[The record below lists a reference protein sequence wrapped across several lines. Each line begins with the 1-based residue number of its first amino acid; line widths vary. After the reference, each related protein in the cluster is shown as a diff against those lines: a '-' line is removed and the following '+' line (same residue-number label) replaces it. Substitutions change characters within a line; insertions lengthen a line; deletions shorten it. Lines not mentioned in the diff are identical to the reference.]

1 MPCRTRPAR
10 WCRFNMSG
18 TATLPQILMTLAGIA
33 YGQPAKIPGYLTD
46 DPLTNGDWSITWIA
60 EDVPDPVNFLYIAQ
74 SKSTGAYAV
83 AIRGTYPN
91 PFSPAYWEGA
101 NQDNPI
107 GPMQP
112 WPGAPGANVS
122 GGTWA
127 GFQNLLTLS
136 NGTTSFAQAVAAL
149 PDGAKLYVTG
159 HSLGGTLTPVIALW
173 LAEMGRGFDITA
185 CPFAGMTPGN
195 AAFAALFGPGTALAG
210 RVTRYNNTLDT
221 VPYGWDRVL
230 ETKSF
235 YQPAPQGGLLVEGA
249 LAVMALRLVPY
260 GYTSIG
266 AEVALPGVVLPIP
279 IDCSI
284 VAYVFENL
292 HQHMPDT
299 YLALLGAPKLPFS
312 ILFGT
317 IIGPPGTETM
327 PTGGKMP
334 VYFAT

>member
-1 MPCRTRPAR
+1 
-10 WCRFNMSG
+10 MSG

-33 YGQPAKIPGYLTD
+33 YGQPAKIPGYLTE
-46 DPLTNGDWSITWIA
+46 DPLTDGDWAITWIA
-60 EDVPDPVNFLYIAQ
+60 EDSPDPVNFLYIAQ
-74 SKSTGAYAV
+74 SKSTGAYAI

-101 NQDNPI
+101 TQDNPI
-107 GPMQP
+107 GPMQA

-136 NGTTSFAQAVAAL
+136 NGASNFAQAVAAL
-149 PDGAKLYVTG
+149 PNGAKLYVTG

-173 LAEMGRGFDITA
+173 LAELNRGFDITA
-185 CPFAGMTPGN
+185 LPFAGMTPGN

-230 ETKSF
+230 ETRNF

-249 LAVMALRLVPY
+249 LAVMALKLVPY
-260 GYTSIG
+260 GYTAIG
-266 AEVALPGVVLPIP
+266 AEVPLPGEVLPIP

-284 VAYVFENL
+284 IAYVFENL
-292 HQHMPDT
+292 YQHLPDT
-299 YLALLGAPKLPFS
+299 YLSLLGAPKLPFS
-312 ILFGT
+312 LIFGS
-317 IIGPPGTETM
+317 IIAPAGTEAIPIT
-327 PTGGKMP
+327 GKMP

>member
-1 MPCRTRPAR
+1 
-10 WCRFNMSG
+10 MSG

-46 DPLTNGDWSITWIA
+46 DPLTNGDWAITWIA
-60 EDVPDPVNFLYIAQ
+60 EDIPDPVNFLYIAQ
-74 SKSTGAYAV
+74 SKSTGAYAI

-101 NQDNPI
+101 TQDNPI

-136 NGTTSFAQAVAAL
+136 NGANSFAQAVAAL

-173 LAEMGRGFDITA
+173 LAELKRGFDITA
-185 CPFAGMTPGN
+185 LPFAGMTPGN
-195 AAFAALFGPGTALAG
+195 AAFAALFGPGTALDG

-230 ETKSF
+230 ETRNF

-249 LAVMALRLVPY
+249 LAVMALKLVPY

-266 AEVALPGVVLPIP
+266 AEVPLPGEVLPIP

-284 VAYVFENL
+284 IAYVFENL
-292 HQHMPDT
+292 YQHLPDT
-299 YLALLGAPKLPFS
+299 YLRLLGAPKLPFS
-312 ILFGT
+312 LIFGS
-317 IIGPPGTETM
+317 IIAPAGTEAIPMT
-327 PTGGKMP
+327 GKMP